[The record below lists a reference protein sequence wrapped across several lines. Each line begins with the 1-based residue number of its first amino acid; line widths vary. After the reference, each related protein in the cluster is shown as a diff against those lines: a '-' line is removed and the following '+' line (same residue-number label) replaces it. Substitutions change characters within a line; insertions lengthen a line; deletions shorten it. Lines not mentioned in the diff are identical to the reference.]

1 MTLEDQGRTRENGG
15 KLCEGG
21 MPAEG
26 EEELGG
32 HEGEGG
38 KRRMTLEDQGEAEE
52 EEEAM
57 GITL

>member
-1 MTLEDQGRTRENGG
+1 MTLEDQGRTRESGG

-26 EEELGG
+26 EEELGATRG
-32 HEGEGG
+32 KRS

>member
-1 MTLEDQGRTRENGG
+1 
-15 KLCEGG
+15 

-52 EEEAM
+52 EEAM
-57 GITL
+57 GVTQTQFEAL